1 MNVQKRLLKPRR
13 NPVTPIIFRI
23 MKLTIALLLFVSM
36 HVYGNGFSQTKITL
50 TLQSS
55 FLKDALKQIE
65 KKSQFRFLYNQE
77 TLKNAGKISLQL
89 TNASLAE
96 TMVKLL
102 AGTGINYQLLGNDLI
117 VLNSQTASGK
127 PTPPPVKVSGKVTGA
142 DGAPVAGASIMVK
155 GSKNGT
161 AADGDGRFTLT
172 VADDAVLVVSAIGY
186 VTQEVAVG
194 GKSEINFTLQAI
206 ANNLNEVVVIGYGT
220 ASKRDLTGSIVKVDG
235 KDIADKPNVNPVSSL
250 QGKVAGLS
258 IVPSGTPGAE
268 PDIRI
273 RGTVSIGA
281 VKPLYVV
288 DGIFNDNIDYI
299 NPNDIESIE
308 VLKDPSSLAIFGVR
322 GASGV
327 IALTTKKAKAGQL
340 VVNFNSSFGTKQL
353 VDKIAMVDAAG
364 FKMLFDEEQTNIGV
378 PTAQRFD
385 YSKWTGN
392 TDWVKAM
399 TRTALFNSNNI
410 SLTSSTE
417 KNRFYMGVGYIT
429 DEGVVKH
436 EKLDKIIFNVNDELR
451 VSKSI
456 KFGFNLNAFR
466 QKLPFSQA
474 NGLLYDA
481 RRVLPITE
489 PFNAANGVYTQLAI
503 QAAQIGNPLMNL
515 ENKWDKEIRTEF
527 RTVGSVYAEINFL
540 RNFTLRSTF
549 FADIS
554 NLDER
559 RYNPIINVYN
569 PTVGASGSVFVEPNN
584 RTTSVNQGQGNWKK
598 FQQDHILTFK
608 KSFGEH
614 GLTAIAGF
622 TTYFNSYNGLFG
634 SVSQRVTGDAIP
646 NDKRF
651 WYVDNGFGD
660 PTTKRSSS
668 AQWERATVSSLFR
681 VLYNYKGKYLLNGSF
696 RRDGSSQISPFN
708 RFKNFYSVGAAWEL
722 TKEKFMEKQNVF
734 NFFKLKASWGILGV
748 QNTYGYDYPFY
759 PALQSGNTA
768 VFGNN
773 IVPAYSLSYEPQR
786 DLTWETVNAKEI
798 GFEFYALNNR
808 LHAEAAYYDKT
819 TKDIMTI
826 VPTGSGRYRLD
837 NVGDLRNKGFEFS
850 AGWNQKLTKDW
861 SFSVNANITT
871 FNNKVVD
878 LGGNRLPASEERP
891 NQTEAGYPIGYFYG
905 YVVEGLYQSYA
916 DKLASPKVIGYDYG
930 PGDFKYKDINGDNVI
945 DTKDRTMIGNPT
957 PDFMYGVSLQAS
969 YKGFDFGVDFNG
981 VYGNEI
987 YRYWGSSELPFTT
1000 FNYPAF
1006 KLNRWTG
1013 EGTSNWD
1020 PILGANHT
1028 INRLPSTYGI
1038 EDGSYF
1044 RIRNVQ
1050 LGYNFTPT
1058 LLKKV
1063 NIKSVRL
1070 FANVQNLKTFK
1081 RNSGYTPEF
1090 GGTATSFGI
1099 DNGNGP
1105 VPLVFTGGINV
1116 TF

>member
-1 MNVQKRLLKPRR
+1 
-13 NPVTPIIFRI
+13 

>member
-1 MNVQKRLLKPRR
+1 
-13 NPVTPIIFRI
+13 
-23 MKLTIALLLFVSM
+23 MKLTIALLLFVSL
-36 HVYGNGFSQTKITL
+36 HVYGSGYSQSKITL
-50 TLQSS
+50 SLPSAN
-55 FLKDALKQIE
+55 LKEALKQIE
-65 KKSQFRFLYNQE
+65 KRSQFRFLYNQQ
-77 TLKNAGKISLQL
+77 TLKNTGKVSLKL
-89 TNASLAE
+89 LNASLVE
-96 TMVKLL
+96 TMIKLL
-102 AGTGINYQLLGNDLI
+102 DGTGINYQLLGNDLV
-117 VLNSQTASGK
+117 VLNTSQAAGVLS
-127 PTPPPVKVSGKVTGA
+127 PQPVKISGRILGA
-142 DGAPVAGASIMVK
+142 DGTPVAGASVMVK

-161 AADGDGRFTLT
+161 AANSNGQFTLT
-172 VADDAVLVVSAIGY
+172 VADDAVLVISAIGF
-186 VTQEVAVG
+186 VTQEVSVI
-194 GKSEINFTLQAI
+194 GKIEINLILQVI

-220 ASKRDLTGSIVKVDG
+220 ASKRDLTGSIVKIEG
-235 KDIADKPNVNPVSSL
+235 KEVADKPNTNPVSSL

-258 IVPSGTPGAE
+258 IVNSGTPGAE

-327 IALTTKKAKAGQL
+327 IAITTKKAKTGQL
-340 VVNFNSSFGTKQL
+340 IVNFNSSFGTKQL

-364 FKMLFDEEQTNIGV
+364 FKTLFDEEQNNIGV
-378 PTAQRFD
+378 PLNQRFD
-385 YSKWTGN
+385 YTRWTGN
-392 TDWVKAM
+392 TDWVKAL

-410 SLTSSTE
+410 SVTGSTE
-417 KNRFYMGVGYIT
+417 KNKFYMGVGYIT

-436 EKLDKIIFNVNDELR
+436 EKLDKLIFNVNDELK
-451 VSKSI
+451 VSKTFKI
-456 KFGFNLNAFR
+456 GFNLNAFR
-466 QKLPFSQA
+466 QNLPFSQA

-489 PFNAANGVYTQLAI
+489 PYNTANDAYTQLAI
-503 QAAQIGNPLMNL
+503 QSAQIGNPLMNL
-515 ENKWDKEIRTEF
+515 ENKWDKELRTEF
-527 RTVGSVYAEINFL
+527 RTVGSVFAELNFL

-554 NLDER
+554 SLDER
-559 RYNPIINVYN
+559 RYNPLINTYN
-569 PTVGASGSVFVEPNN
+569 PTIGASGLVFVDPNN
-584 RTTSVNQGQGNWKK
+584 RTTSVNQGNSKWSK
-598 FQQDHILTFK
+598 FQQDHILTFR
-608 KSFGEH
+608 KSFGDH
-614 GLTAIAGF
+614 SFTAIAGF
-622 TTYFNSYNGLFG
+622 TTYFNKFNGLFG
-634 SVSQRVTGDAIP
+634 NVSQRVTGDAIP

-660 PTTKRSSS
+660 PTTKRANSS
-668 AQWERATVSSLFR
+668 QWERATVSSLFR

-708 RFKNFYSVGAAWEL
+708 RYKNFYSVGAAWEL
-722 TKEKFMEKQNVF
+722 TKEKFMEKQELF

-759 PALQSGNTA
+759 PALLTGNTA
-768 VFGNN
+768 VFGNS
-773 IVPAYSLSYEPQR
+773 IVPAYSLSYEPRR

-798 GFEFYALNNR
+798 GIELYALNNR
-808 LHAEAAYYDKT
+808 LHVEAAYYSKL

-826 VPTGSGRYRLD
+826 VPTGAGRYRLD
-837 NVGDLRNKGFEFS
+837 NVGDLRNKGFELS
-850 AGWNQKLTKDW
+850 AGWNQKLAKDW
-861 SFSVNANITT
+861 SFSIDANITT
-871 FNNKVVD
+871 FNNNVVD

-916 DKLASPKVIGYDYG
+916 DKLGSPKVVGYDYG
-930 PGDFKYKDINGDNVI
+930 PGDFKYKDINGDGVI
-945 DTKDRTMIGNPT
+945 DTKDRTQIGNPT
-957 PDFMYGVSLQAS
+957 PDFMYGISLHAS
-969 YKGFDFGVDFNG
+969 YKGFDFGADFNG

-987 YRYWGSSELPFTT
+987 YRFWGSSELPFTT
-1000 FNYPAF
+1000 FNYAAF
-1006 KLNRWTG
+1006 KMNRWTG

-1044 RIRNVQ
+1044 RIRNLQ
-1050 LGYNFTPT
+1050 LGYNFNSE
-1058 LLKKV
+1058 LLKKAYIK
-1063 NIKSVRL
+1063 NIRI

>member
-1 MNVQKRLLKPRR
+1 
-13 NPVTPIIFRI
+13 

-55 FLKDALKQIE
+55 NLKDALKQIE

-77 TLKNAGKISLQL
+77 TLKKAGKVSLQL

-96 TMVKLL
+96 TMIKLL
-102 AGTGINYQLLGNDLI
+102 DGTGISYQLLGNDLV
-117 VLNSQTASGK
+117 VLNTQTASGK
-127 PTPPPVKVSGKVTGA
+127 PTPPPVKVTGRVVGA
-142 DGAPVAGASIMVK
+142 DGAPVAGASVVVK

-161 AADGDGRFTLT
+161 AADADGRFTLT

-194 GKSEINFTLQAI
+194 GRSEINLTLQAV

-235 KDIADKPNVNPVSSL
+235 KEIADKPNVNPVSSL

-258 IVPSGTPGAE
+258 VVASGTPGAE

-353 VDKIAMVDAAG
+353 VDKIKMVDAAG
-364 FKMLFDEEQTNIGV
+364 FKLLFDEEQTNIGV
-378 PTAQRFD
+378 PVAQRFD

-399 TRTALFNSNNI
+399 TRTAIFNSNNI

-417 KNRFYMGVGYIT
+417 KNKFYMGVGYIT

-436 EKLDKIIFNVNDELR
+436 EKLDKLIFNVNDELR

-474 NGLLYDA
+474 DGLLYDA

-527 RTVGSVYAEINFL
+527 RTVGSVYAEVNFL
-540 RNFTLRSTF
+540 RSFTLRSTF

-554 NLDER
+554 SLDER

-608 KSFGEH
+608 KSFGDH

-622 TTYFNSYNGLFG
+622 TTYFSSYNGLFG
-634 SVSQRVTGDAIP
+634 NVSQRVNGDAIP

-768 VFGNN
+768 VFGSN

-861 SFSVNANITT
+861 SFAVNANITT

-930 PGDFKYKDINGDNVI
+930 PGDFKYKDVNGDGVI

-957 PDFMYGVSLQAS
+957 PDFMYGISLQAN
-969 YKGFDFGVDFNG
+969 YKGFDFGIDFNG

-1044 RIRNVQ
+1044 RIRNIQ
-1050 LGYNFTPT
+1050 LGYNFKPE

-1063 NIKSVRL
+1063 NIKSIRV

>member
-1 MNVQKRLLKPRR
+1 
-13 NPVTPIIFRI
+13 
-23 MKLTIALLLFVSM
+23 
-36 HVYGNGFSQTKITL
+36 
-50 TLQSS
+50 
-55 FLKDALKQIE
+55 
-65 KKSQFRFLYNQE
+65 
-77 TLKNAGKISLQL
+77 
-89 TNASLAE
+89 
-96 TMVKLL
+96 
-102 AGTGINYQLLGNDLI
+102 
-117 VLNSQTASGK
+117 
-127 PTPPPVKVSGKVTGA
+127 
-142 DGAPVAGASIMVK
+142 
-155 GSKNGT
+155 
-161 AADGDGRFTLT
+161 
-172 VADDAVLVVSAIGY
+172 
-186 VTQEVAVG
+186 
-194 GKSEINFTLQAI
+194 
-206 ANNLNEVVVIGYGT
+206 
-220 ASKRDLTGSIVKVDG
+220 
-235 KDIADKPNVNPVSSL
+235 
-250 QGKVAGLS
+250 
-258 IVPSGTPGAE
+258 
-268 PDIRI
+268 
-273 RGTVSIGA
+273 
-281 VKPLYVV
+281 
-288 DGIFNDNIDYI
+288 
-299 NPNDIESIE
+299 
-308 VLKDPSSLAIFGVR
+308 
-322 GASGV
+322 
-327 IALTTKKAKAGQL
+327 
-340 VVNFNSSFGTKQL
+340 
-353 VDKIAMVDAAG
+353 
-364 FKMLFDEEQTNIGV
+364 
-378 PTAQRFD
+378 
-385 YSKWTGN
+385 
-392 TDWVKAM
+392 
-399 TRTALFNSNNI
+399 
-410 SLTSSTE
+410 
-417 KNRFYMGVGYIT
+417 
-429 DEGVVKH
+429 
-436 EKLDKIIFNVNDELR
+436 VNDELR

-584 RTTSVNQGQGNWKK
+584 RTTSVNQGHGSWKK

-614 GLTAIAGF
+614 NLTAIAGF

-634 SVSQRVTGDAIP
+634 NVSQRVTGDAIP

-722 TKEKFMEKQNVF
+722 TKEKFMEKQNLF

-987 YRYWGSSELPFTT
+987 YRFWGSSELPFTT

-1050 LGYNFTPT
+1050 LGYNFTPA

>member
-1 MNVQKRLLKPRR
+1 
-13 NPVTPIIFRI
+13 

-55 FLKDALKQIE
+55 NLKDALKQIE

-77 TLKNAGKISLQL
+77 TLKKAGKVSLQL

-96 TMVKLL
+96 TMIKLL
-102 AGTGINYQLLGNDLI
+102 DGTGISYQLLGNDLV
-117 VLNSQTASGK
+117 VLNTQTASGK
-127 PTPPPVKVSGKVTGA
+127 PTPPPVKVTGRVVGA
-142 DGAPVAGASIMVK
+142 DGAPVAGASVVVK

-161 AADGDGRFTLT
+161 AADADGRFTLT
-172 VADDAVLVVSAIGY
+172 VADDAVLVISAIGY

-194 GKSEINFTLQAI
+194 GRSEINLTLQVV

-235 KDIADKPNVNPVSSL
+235 KEIADKPNVNPVSSL

-258 IVPSGTPGAE
+258 VVASGTPGAE

-353 VDKIAMVDAAG
+353 VDKIKMVDAAG
-364 FKMLFDEEQTNIGV
+364 FKLLFDEEQTNIGV
-378 PTAQRFD
+378 PVAQRFD

-417 KNRFYMGVGYIT
+417 KNKFYMGVGYIT

-436 EKLDKIIFNVNDELR
+436 EKLDKLIFNVNDELR

-474 NGLLYDA
+474 DGLLYDA

-489 PFNAANGVYTQLAI
+489 PFNTANGVYTQLAI

-527 RTVGSVYAEINFL
+527 RTVGSVYAEVNFL

-554 NLDER
+554 TLEER

-608 KSFGEH
+608 KSFGDH

-622 TTYFNSYNGLFG
+622 TTYFSSYNGLFG
-634 SVSQRVTGDAIP
+634 SVSQRVNGDAIP

-660 PTTKRSSS
+660 PITKRSSS

-681 VLYNYKGKYLLNGSF
+681 VLYNYKGRYLLNGSF

-768 VFGNN
+768 VFGSN

-786 DLTWETVNAKEI
+786 DLTWETVNAKEV

-891 NQTEAGYPIGYFYG
+891 NQTEAGYSIGYFYG

-930 PGDFKYKDINGDNVI
+930 PGDFKYKDINGDGVI

-957 PDFMYGVSLQAS
+957 PDFMYGISLQAN
-969 YKGFDFGVDFNG
+969 YKGFDFGIDFNG

-987 YRYWGSSELPFTT
+987 YRFWGSSELPFTT

-1006 KLNRWTG
+1006 KMNRWTG

-1044 RIRNVQ
+1044 RIRNIQ
-1050 LGYNFTPT
+1050 LGYNFKPE

-1063 NIKSVRL
+1063 NIKSIRL

>member
-1 MNVQKRLLKPRR
+1 
-13 NPVTPIIFRI
+13 

-102 AGTGINYQLLGNDLI
+102 EGTGINYQLLGNDLV

-127 PTPPPVKVSGKVTGA
+127 PAPPPVKVSGRVTGA
-142 DGAPVAGASIMVK
+142 DGTPLAGASVVVK

-161 AADGDGRFTLT
+161 AADADGRFTLT
-172 VADDAVLVVSAIGY
+172 VANDAILVVSAIGY
-186 VTQEVAVG
+186 VTQEVSVN
-194 GKSEINFTLQAI
+194 GKTEINLTLQSI

-220 ASKRDLTGSIVKVDG
+220 ASKRDLTGSIVKIDG

-258 IVPSGTPGAE
+258 VVPSGTPGAE

-327 IALTTKKAKAGQL
+327 ISLTTKKAKAGQL
-340 VVNFNSSFGTKQL
+340 IVNFNSSFGTKQL

-364 FKMLFDEEQTNIGV
+364 FKLLFDEEQTNIGV
-378 PTAQRFD
+378 PVAQRFD

-417 KNRFYMGVGYIT
+417 KNRFYMGLGYLT

-436 EKLDKIIFNVNDELR
+436 EKLDKIIINVNDELR
-451 VSKSI
+451 VSKGI

-474 NGLLYDA
+474 DGLLYDA

-549 FADIS
+549 FADVS
-554 NLDER
+554 NLSER
-559 RYNPIINVYN
+559 RYSPIINVFN
-569 PTVGASGSVFVEPNN
+569 PTVGASGSVFIEPNN
-584 RTTSVNQGQGNWKK
+584 RTTSVSQGQGSWKK
-598 FQQDHILTFK
+598 FQQDHILTFR
-608 KSFGEH
+608 KSFGDH

-651 WYVDNGFGD
+651 WYIDNGFGD

-708 RFKNFYSVGAAWEL
+708 RYKNFYSVGAAWEL
-722 TKEKFMEKQNVF
+722 TKEKFMAKQELF

-819 TKDIMTI
+819 TRDIMTI

-837 NVGDLRNKGFEFS
+837 NVGDLRNKGFELS

-871 FNNKVVD
+871 FSNKVGD

-957 PDFMYGVSLQAS
+957 PDFMYGISLQAS
-969 YKGFDFGVDFNG
+969 YKGFDFGMDFNG

-1006 KLNRWTG
+1006 KMNRWTG

-1044 RIRNVQ
+1044 RIRNIQ
-1050 LGYNFTPT
+1050 LGYNFNPE

-1063 NIKSVRL
+1063 YIKNIRI

>member
-1 MNVQKRLLKPRR
+1 
-13 NPVTPIIFRI
+13 

-36 HVYGNGFSQTKITL
+36 HVYGSGFSQTKITL

-55 FLKDALKQIE
+55 NLKDALKQIE

-77 TLKNAGKISLQL
+77 TLKKAGKVSLQL

-96 TMVKLL
+96 TMIKLL
-102 AGTGINYQLLGNDLI
+102 DGTGISYQLLGNDLV
-117 VLNSQTASGK
+117 VLNTQTASGK
-127 PTPPPVKVSGKVTGA
+127 PTPPPVKVTGRVVGA
-142 DGAPVAGASIMVK
+142 DGAPVAGASVVVK

-161 AADGDGRFTLT
+161 AADADGRFTLT

-194 GKSEINFTLQAI
+194 GRSEINLTLQVV

-235 KDIADKPNVNPVSSL
+235 KEIADKPNVNPVSSL

-258 IVPSGTPGAE
+258 VVASGTPGAE

-353 VDKIAMVDAAG
+353 VDKIKMVDAAG

-378 PTAQRFD
+378 PVAQRFD

-417 KNRFYMGVGYIT
+417 KNKFYMGVGYIT

-436 EKLDKIIFNVNDELR
+436 EKLDKLIFNVNDELR

-474 NGLLYDA
+474 DGLLYDA

-515 ENKWDKEIRTEF
+515 ESKWDKEIRTEF
-527 RTVGSVYAEINFL
+527 RTVGSVYAEVNFL

-554 NLDER
+554 TLEER
-559 RYNPIINVYN
+559 RYNPIINVFN
-569 PTVGASGSVFVEPNN
+569 PTVGTSGSVFVEPNN

-608 KSFGEH
+608 KSFGDH

-622 TTYFNSYNGLFG
+622 TTYFSSYNGLFG
-634 SVSQRVTGDAIP
+634 SVSQRVNGDAIP

-681 VLYNYKGKYLLNGSF
+681 VLYNYKGRYLLNGSF

-768 VFGNN
+768 VFGSN

-837 NVGDLRNKGFEFS
+837 NVGDLRNKGFELS

-878 LGGNRLPASEERP
+878 LGGNRLAASEERP

-930 PGDFKYKDINGDNVI
+930 PGDFKYKDINGDGVI

-957 PDFMYGVSLQAS
+957 PDFMYGISLQAN

-1044 RIRNVQ
+1044 RIRNIQ
-1050 LGYNFTPT
+1050 LGYNFKPE

-1063 NIKSVRL
+1063 NIKSIRV

>member
-1 MNVQKRLLKPRR
+1 
-13 NPVTPIIFRI
+13 
-23 MKLTIALLLFVSM
+23 
-36 HVYGNGFSQTKITL
+36 
-50 TLQSS
+50 
-55 FLKDALKQIE
+55 
-65 KKSQFRFLYNQE
+65 
-77 TLKNAGKISLQL
+77 
-89 TNASLAE
+89 
-96 TMVKLL
+96 
-102 AGTGINYQLLGNDLI
+102 
-117 VLNSQTASGK
+117 
-127 PTPPPVKVSGKVTGA
+127 
-142 DGAPVAGASIMVK
+142 
-155 GSKNGT
+155 
-161 AADGDGRFTLT
+161 
-172 VADDAVLVVSAIGY
+172 
-186 VTQEVAVG
+186 
-194 GKSEINFTLQAI
+194 
-206 ANNLNEVVVIGYGT
+206 
-220 ASKRDLTGSIVKVDG
+220 
-235 KDIADKPNVNPVSSL
+235 
-250 QGKVAGLS
+250 
-258 IVPSGTPGAE
+258 
-268 PDIRI
+268 
-273 RGTVSIGA
+273 
-281 VKPLYVV
+281 
-288 DGIFNDNIDYI
+288 
-299 NPNDIESIE
+299 
-308 VLKDPSSLAIFGVR
+308 
-322 GASGV
+322 
-327 IALTTKKAKAGQL
+327 
-340 VVNFNSSFGTKQL
+340 
-353 VDKIAMVDAAG
+353 
-364 FKMLFDEEQTNIGV
+364 
-378 PTAQRFD
+378 
-385 YSKWTGN
+385 
-392 TDWVKAM
+392 
-399 TRTALFNSNNI
+399 
-410 SLTSSTE
+410 
-417 KNRFYMGVGYIT
+417 
-429 DEGVVKH
+429 
-436 EKLDKIIFNVNDELR
+436 
-451 VSKSI
+451 
-456 KFGFNLNAFR
+456 
-466 QKLPFSQA
+466 
-474 NGLLYDA
+474 
-481 RRVLPITE
+481 
-489 PFNAANGVYTQLAI
+489 
-503 QAAQIGNPLMNL
+503 
-515 ENKWDKEIRTEF
+515 
-527 RTVGSVYAEINFL
+527 
-540 RNFTLRSTF
+540 
-549 FADIS
+549 
-554 NLDER
+554 
-559 RYNPIINVYN
+559 VYN

>member
-1 MNVQKRLLKPRR
+1 
-13 NPVTPIIFRI
+13 
-23 MKLTIALLLFVSM
+23 MKLTIALLLFVSL
-36 HVYGNGFSQTKITL
+36 HVYGNGFSQAKITL
-50 TLQSS
+50 SLQSS
-55 FLKDALKQIE
+55 NLKDALKQIE

-77 TLKNAGKISLQL
+77 TVKNAGKVSLQL
-89 TNASLAE
+89 TNASLSEA
-96 TMVKLL
+96 MIKLL
-102 AGTGINYQLLGNDLI
+102 DGTGISYQLLGNDLV
-117 VLNSQTASGK
+117 VLNTNAAGK
-127 PTPPPVKVSGKVTGA
+127 PTPPPVKVTGRIVGA
-142 DGAPVAGASIMVK
+142 DGTPVAGASVVVK

-161 AADGDGRFTLT
+161 AADADGRFTLT
-172 VADDAVLVVSAIGY
+172 VADDAILVVSAIGY
-186 VTQEVAVG
+186 VTQEVAVS
-194 GKSEINFTLQAI
+194 GKTEINLTLQSI

-220 ASKRDLTGSIVKVDG
+220 ASKRDLTGSIVKIDG
-235 KDIADKPNVNPVSSL
+235 KDIADKPNINPVSSL

-258 IVPSGTPGAE
+258 VVPSGTPGAE

-308 VLKDPSSLAIFGVR
+308 ILKDPSSLAIFGVR

-327 IALTTKKAKAGQL
+327 ISLTTKKAKAGQL

-353 VDKIAMVDAAG
+353 VDKISMVDAAG
-364 FKMLFDEEQTNIGV
+364 FKLLFDEEQTNIGV
-378 PTAQRFD
+378 PVAQRFD

-392 TDWVKAM
+392 TDWVKAL
-399 TRTALFNSNNI
+399 TRTAIFNSNNI

-417 KNRFYMGVGYIT
+417 KNKFYMGVGYLT

-436 EKLDKIIFNVNDELR
+436 EKLEKIIFNVNDELR
-451 VSKSI
+451 VSKGI

-474 NGLLYDA
+474 DGLLYDA

-549 FADIS
+549 FADVS
-554 NLDER
+554 NLSER
-559 RYNPIINVYN
+559 RYSPIINVFN
-569 PTVGASGSVFVEPNN
+569 PTVGAAGSVFVEPNN
-584 RTTSVNQGQGNWKK
+584 RTTSVNQGQSSWKK
-598 FQQDHILTFK
+598 FQQDHILTFR
-608 KSFGEH
+608 KSFGDH

-651 WYVDNGFGD
+651 WYIDNGFGD

-668 AQWERATVSSLFR
+668 GQWERATVSSLFR

-708 RFKNFYSVGAAWEL
+708 RYKNFYSVGAAWEL
-722 TKEKFMEKQNVF
+722 TKEKFMAKQELF
-734 NFFKLKASWGILGV
+734 NFLKLKASWGILGV

-819 TKDIMTI
+819 TRDIMTI

-871 FNNKVVD
+871 FSNKVGD

-916 DKLASPKVIGYDYG
+916 DKLGSPKVIGYDYG

-957 PDFMYGVSLQAS
+957 PDFMYGISLQAS
-969 YKGFDFGVDFNG
+969 YKGFDFGMDFNG

-1000 FNYPAF
+1000 FNYPSF
-1006 KLNRWTG
+1006 KMNRWTG

-1044 RIRNVQ
+1044 RIRNIQ
-1050 LGYNFTPT
+1050 LGYNFNPE

-1063 NIKSVRL
+1063 YIKNIRL

>member
-1 MNVQKRLLKPRR
+1 
-13 NPVTPIIFRI
+13 

-77 TLKNAGKISLQL
+77 TLKNAGKVSLQL

-96 TMVKLL
+96 AMVKLL
-102 AGTGINYQLLGNDLI
+102 EGTGINYQLLGNDLV

-127 PTPPPVKVSGKVTGA
+127 PTPPPVKVSGRVTGA
-142 DGAPVAGASIMVK
+142 DGSPLAGASVVVK

-161 AADGDGRFTLT
+161 AADENGRFTLT

-186 VTQEVAVG
+186 VTQELAVA
-194 GKSEINFTLQAI
+194 GKSELNFTLQAI

-340 VVNFNSSFGTKQL
+340 VVNVNSSFGTKQL

-364 FKMLFDEEQTNIGV
+364 FKLLFDEEQTNIGV

-584 RTTSVNQGQGNWKK
+584 RTTSVNQGQGSWKK

-614 GLTAIAGF
+614 NLTAIAGF

-722 TKEKFMEKQNVF
+722 TKEKFMEKQNLF

>member
-1 MNVQKRLLKPRR
+1 
-13 NPVTPIIFRI
+13 
-23 MKLTIALLLFVSM
+23 MKLTIALLLFACL
-36 HVYGNGFSQTKITL
+36 HVFGSGFSQSKITV
-50 TLQSS
+50 TLQGSN
-55 FLKDALKQIE
+55 LRDALKQIE

-77 TLKNAGKISLQL
+77 TVKNTGRVSLQL
-89 TNASLAE
+89 INATLAE
-96 TMVKLL
+96 TMFKLL
-102 AGTGINYQLLGNDLI
+102 SGTDIGYQLLGSDLV
-117 VLNSQTASGK
+117 VLNTTTATGK
-127 PTPPPVKVSGKVTGA
+127 PAPPPVKISGRVTGS
-142 DGAPVAGASIMVK
+142 DGTPLAGASVVVK

-161 AADGDGRFTLT
+161 AADAEGRFSLT
-172 VADDAVLVVSAIGY
+172 VADDAVLVISAIGY
-186 VTQEVAVG
+186 VTQEISVKG
-194 GKSEINFTLQAI
+194 RSDFSLTLQAV

-220 ASKRDLTGSIVKVDG
+220 ASKRDLTGSIVKVEG
-235 KDIADKPNVNPVSSL
+235 KDVADKPNTNPVASL

-258 IVPSGTPGAE
+258 IVNSGTPGAE

-327 IALTTKKAKAGQL
+327 IAITTKKAKAGQL
-340 VVNFNSSFGTKQL
+340 VVNFNSSFGAKKL

-364 FKMLFDEEQTNIGV
+364 FKTLFDEEQTNIGV
-378 PTAQRFD
+378 PLVQRFD

-399 TRTALFNSNNI
+399 TRTGMFNSNNI
-410 SLTSSTE
+410 SLTASTE

-456 KFGFNLNAFR
+456 KFGFTLNAFR

-489 PFNAANGVYTQLAI
+489 PFNDANGVYTQLAI
-503 QAAQIGNPLMNL
+503 QAAQISNPLMNL

-540 RNFTLRSTF
+540 RSFTLRSTV

-559 RYNPIINVYN
+559 RYNPVIYTYN
-569 PTVGASGSVFVEPNN
+569 PTIGTSGAVFVDPNN
-584 RTTSVNQGQGNWKK
+584 RTTSVNQGQSSWKK
-598 FQQDHILTFK
+598 FQQDHILTYK

-614 GLTAIAGF
+614 GITAIAGF

-634 SVSQRVTGDAIP
+634 SVSQRVNGDAIP

-660 PTTKRSSS
+660 PTTKRASSS
-668 AQWERATVSSLFR
+668 QWERATVSGLFR

-708 RFKNFYSVGAAWEL
+708 RYKNFYSVGGAWEL
-722 TKEKFMEKQNVF
+722 TKEKFMQKQQFF

-759 PALQSGNTA
+759 PALLTGNTA
-768 VFGNN
+768 VFGSN

-798 GFEFYALNNR
+798 GFEFYAFNNR
-808 LHAEAAYYDKT
+808 LHAEAAYYDKK

-837 NVGDLRNKGFEFS
+837 NVGDLRNKGFELS
-850 AGWNQKLTKDW
+850 AGWNQKLPKDW
-861 SFSVNANITT
+861 SFSINANITT

-916 DKLASPKVIGYDYG
+916 DKLSSPKVVGYDYG
-930 PGDFKYKDINGDNVI
+930 PGDFKYKDINGDGVI
-945 DTKDRTMIGNPT
+945 DSKDRTMIGNPT
-957 PDFMYGVSLQAS
+957 PDFMYGVSLQVS
-969 YKGFDFGVDFNG
+969 YKGFDLGMDFNG

-1006 KLNRWTG
+1006 KMNRWRG
-1013 EGTSNWD
+1013 EATSNWD

-1044 RIRNVQ
+1044 RVRNIQ
-1050 LGYNFTPT
+1050 LGYNFKPEV
-1058 LLKKV
+1058 LKKM

>member
-1 MNVQKRLLKPRR
+1 
-13 NPVTPIIFRI
+13 

-55 FLKDALKQIE
+55 NLKDALKQIE

-77 TLKNAGKISLQL
+77 TLKKAGKVSLQL
-89 TNASLAE
+89 TNASLSE
-96 TMVKLL
+96 TMIKLL
-102 AGTGINYQLLGNDLI
+102 DGTGISYQLLGNDLV
-117 VLNSQTASGK
+117 VLNTQTASGK
-127 PTPPPVKVSGKVTGA
+127 PTPPPVKVTGRVLGA
-142 DGAPVAGASIMVK
+142 DGAPVAGASVVVK

-161 AADGDGRFTLT
+161 AADADGRFTLT
-172 VADDAVLVVSAIGY
+172 VADDAVLIFSAIGY

-194 GKSEINFTLQAI
+194 GRSEINLTLQVV

-220 ASKRDLTGSIVKVDG
+220 ASKRDLTGSIVKVEG
-235 KDIADKPNVNPVSSL
+235 KEIADKPNVNPVSSL

-258 IVPSGTPGAE
+258 VVASGTPGAE

-353 VDKIAMVDAAG
+353 VDKIKMVDAAG
-364 FKMLFDEEQTNIGV
+364 FKLLFDEEQTNIGV
-378 PTAQRFD
+378 PVAQRFD

-392 TDWVKAM
+392 TDWVKTM

-417 KNRFYMGVGYIT
+417 KNKFYMGVGYIT

-436 EKLDKIIFNVNDELR
+436 EKLDKLIFNVNDELR

-474 NGLLYDA
+474 DGLLYDA

-489 PFNAANGVYTQLAI
+489 PFNTANGAYTQLAI

-527 RTVGSVYAEINFL
+527 RTVGSVYAEVNFL

-554 NLDER
+554 NLEER

-608 KSFGEH
+608 KSFGDH

-622 TTYFNSYNGLFG
+622 TTYFSSYNGLFG
-634 SVSQRVTGDAIP
+634 NVSQRVNGDAIP

-768 VFGNN
+768 VFGSN

-861 SFSVNANITT
+861 SFAVNANITT
-871 FNNKVVD
+871 FNNKVID

-916 DKLASPKVIGYDYG
+916 DKLASPRVVGYDYG
-930 PGDFKYKDINGDNVI
+930 PGDFKYKDINGDGVI

-957 PDFMYGVSLQAS
+957 PDFMYGISLQAN
-969 YKGFDFGVDFNG
+969 YKGFDFGIDFNG

-987 YRYWGSSELPFTT
+987 YRFWGSSELPFTT

-1006 KLNRWTG
+1006 KMNRWTG

-1044 RIRNVQ
+1044 RIRNIQ
-1050 LGYNFTPT
+1050 LGYNFKPE

-1063 NIKSVRL
+1063 SIKSIRV

>member
-1 MNVQKRLLKPRR
+1 M
-13 NPVTPIIFRI
+13 I
-23 MKLTIALLLFVSM
+23 
-36 HVYGNGFSQTKITL
+36 
-50 TLQSS
+50 
-55 FLKDALKQIE
+55 
-65 KKSQFRFLYNQE
+65 
-77 TLKNAGKISLQL
+77 
-89 TNASLAE
+89 
-96 TMVKLL
+96 KLL
-102 AGTGINYQLLGNDLI
+102 DGTGISYQLLGNDLV
-117 VLNSQTASGK
+117 VLNTQTASGK
-127 PTPPPVKVSGKVTGA
+127 PTPPPVKVTGRVLGA
-142 DGAPVAGASIMVK
+142 DGAPVAGASVVVK

-161 AADGDGRFTLT
+161 AADADGRFTLT
-172 VADDAVLVVSAIGY
+172 VADDAVLIFSAIGY

-194 GKSEINFTLQAI
+194 GRSEINLTLQVV

-220 ASKRDLTGSIVKVDG
+220 ASKRDLTGSIVKVEG
-235 KDIADKPNVNPVSSL
+235 KEIADKPNVNPVSSL

-258 IVPSGTPGAE
+258 VVASGTPGAE

-353 VDKIAMVDAAG
+353 VDKIKMVDAAG
-364 FKMLFDEEQTNIGV
+364 FKLLFDEEQTNIGV
-378 PTAQRFD
+378 PVAQRFD

-392 TDWVKAM
+392 TDWVKTM

-417 KNRFYMGVGYIT
+417 KNKFYMGVGYIT

-436 EKLDKIIFNVNDELR
+436 EKLDKLIFNVNDELR

-474 NGLLYDA
+474 DGLLYDA

-489 PFNAANGVYTQLAI
+489 PFNTANGAYTQLAI

-527 RTVGSVYAEINFL
+527 RTVGSVYAEVNFL

-554 NLDER
+554 NLEER

-608 KSFGEH
+608 KSFGDH

-622 TTYFNSYNGLFG
+622 TTYFSSYNGLFG
-634 SVSQRVTGDAIP
+634 NVSQRVNGDAIP

-768 VFGNN
+768 VFGSN

-861 SFSVNANITT
+861 SFAVNANITT
-871 FNNKVVD
+871 FNNKVID

-916 DKLASPKVIGYDYG
+916 DKLASPRVVGYDYG
-930 PGDFKYKDINGDNVI
+930 PGDFKYKDINGDGVI

-957 PDFMYGVSLQAS
+957 PDFMYGISLQAN
-969 YKGFDFGVDFNG
+969 YKGFDFGIDFNG

-987 YRYWGSSELPFTT
+987 YRFWGSSELPFTT

-1006 KLNRWTG
+1006 KMNRWTG

-1044 RIRNVQ
+1044 RIRNIQ
-1050 LGYNFTPT
+1050 LGYNFKPE

-1063 NIKSVRL
+1063 SIKSIRV

>member
-1 MNVQKRLLKPRR
+1 
-13 NPVTPIIFRI
+13 

-55 FLKDALKQIE
+55 NLKDALKQIE

-77 TLKNAGKISLQL
+77 TLKKAGKVSLQL

-102 AGTGINYQLLGNDLI
+102 DGTGISYQLLGNDLV
-117 VLNSQTASGK
+117 VLNTQTAAGK
-127 PTPPPVKVSGKVTGA
+127 PTPPPVKVTGRVVGA
-142 DGAPVAGASIMVK
+142 DGAPVAGASVVVK

-161 AADGDGRFTLT
+161 AADADGRFTLT

-186 VTQEVAVG
+186 VTQEVSVG
-194 GKSEINFTLQAI
+194 GRSEINLTLQAV

-235 KDIADKPNVNPVSSL
+235 KEIADKPNVNPVSSL

-258 IVPSGTPGAE
+258 VVASGTPGAE

-353 VDKIAMVDAAG
+353 VDKIKMVDAAG
-364 FKMLFDEEQTNIGV
+364 FKLLFDEEQTNIGV
-378 PTAQRFD
+378 PVAQRFD

-399 TRTALFNSNNI
+399 TRTAIFNSNNI

-417 KNRFYMGVGYIT
+417 KNKFYMGVGYIT

-436 EKLDKIIFNVNDELR
+436 EKLDKLIFNVNDELR

-474 NGLLYDA
+474 DGLLYDA

-527 RTVGSVYAEINFL
+527 RTVGSVYAEVNFL

-554 NLDER
+554 NLEER

-608 KSFGEH
+608 KSFGDH

-622 TTYFNSYNGLFG
+622 TTYFSSYNGLFG
-634 SVSQRVTGDAIP
+634 SVSQRVNGDAIP

-768 VFGNN
+768 VFGSN

-861 SFSVNANITT
+861 SFAVNANITT

-930 PGDFKYKDINGDNVI
+930 PGDFKYKDINGDGVI

-957 PDFMYGVSLQAS
+957 PDFMYGISLQAN

-1044 RIRNVQ
+1044 RIRNIQ
-1050 LGYNFTPT
+1050 LGYNFKPE

-1063 NIKSVRL
+1063 SIKSIRV

>member
-1 MNVQKRLLKPRR
+1 
-13 NPVTPIIFRI
+13 

-55 FLKDALKQIE
+55 NLKDALKQIE

-77 TLKNAGKISLQL
+77 TLKKAGKVSLQL

-96 TMVKLL
+96 TMIKLL
-102 AGTGINYQLLGNDLI
+102 DGTGISYQLLGNDLV
-117 VLNSQTASGK
+117 VLNTQTASGK
-127 PTPPPVKVSGKVTGA
+127 PTPPPVKVTGRIVGA
-142 DGAPVAGASIMVK
+142 DGAPVAGASVVVK

-161 AADGDGRFTLT
+161 AADADGRFTLT

-194 GKSEINFTLQAI
+194 GRSELNLTLQAV

-235 KDIADKPNVNPVSSL
+235 KEIADKPNVNPVSSL

-258 IVPSGTPGAE
+258 VVASGTPGAE

-288 DGIFNDNIDYI
+288 DGIFNDNIDYV

-353 VDKIAMVDAAG
+353 VDKIKMVDAAG
-364 FKMLFDEEQTNIGV
+364 FKLLFDEEQTNIGV
-378 PTAQRFD
+378 PVAQRFD

-399 TRTALFNSNNI
+399 TRTAIFNSNNI

-417 KNRFYMGVGYIT
+417 KNKFYMGVGYIT

-436 EKLDKIIFNVNDELR
+436 EKLDKLIFNVNDELR

-474 NGLLYDA
+474 DGLLYDA

-527 RTVGSVYAEINFL
+527 RTVGSVYAEVNFL

-554 NLDER
+554 TLDER

-608 KSFGEH
+608 KSFGDH

-622 TTYFNSYNGLFG
+622 TTYFSSYNGLFG
-634 SVSQRVTGDAIP
+634 NVSQRVNGDAIP

-768 VFGNN
+768 VFGSN

-861 SFSVNANITT
+861 SFAVNANITT

-930 PGDFKYKDINGDNVI
+930 PGDFKYKDINGDGVI

-957 PDFMYGVSLQAS
+957 PDFMYGISLQAN
-969 YKGFDFGVDFNG
+969 YKGFDFGIDFNG

-1044 RIRNVQ
+1044 RIRNIQ
-1050 LGYNFTPT
+1050 LGYNFKPE

-1063 NIKSVRL
+1063 SIKSIRV

>member
-1 MNVQKRLLKPRR
+1 
-13 NPVTPIIFRI
+13 

-55 FLKDALKQIE
+55 NLKDALKQIE

-77 TLKNAGKISLQL
+77 TLKKAGKVSLQL

-102 AGTGINYQLLGNDLI
+102 DGTGISYQLLGNDLV
-117 VLNSQTASGK
+117 VLNTQTASGK
-127 PTPPPVKVSGKVTGA
+127 PTPPPMKVTGRVVGA
-142 DGAPVAGASIMVK
+142 DGAPVAGASVVVK

-161 AADGDGRFTLT
+161 AADADGRFTLT

-186 VTQEVAVG
+186 VTQEVSVG
-194 GKSEINFTLQAI
+194 GRSEINLTLQAV

-235 KDIADKPNVNPVSSL
+235 KEIADKPNVNPVSSL

-258 IVPSGTPGAE
+258 VVASGTPGAE

-353 VDKIAMVDAAG
+353 VDKIKMVDAAG
-364 FKMLFDEEQTNIGV
+364 FKLLFDEEQTNIGV
-378 PTAQRFD
+378 PVAQRFD

-399 TRTALFNSNNI
+399 TRTAIFNSNNI

-417 KNRFYMGVGYIT
+417 KNKFYMGVGYIT

-436 EKLDKIIFNVNDELR
+436 EKLDKLIFNVNDELR

-474 NGLLYDA
+474 DGLLYDA

-527 RTVGSVYAEINFL
+527 RTVGSVYAEVNFL

-554 NLDER
+554 NLEER

-608 KSFGEH
+608 KSFGDH

-622 TTYFNSYNGLFG
+622 TTYFSSYNGLFG
-634 SVSQRVTGDAIP
+634 SVSQRVNGDAIP

-768 VFGNN
+768 VFGSN

-861 SFSVNANITT
+861 SFAVNANITT

-930 PGDFKYKDINGDNVI
+930 PGDFKYKDINGDGVI

-957 PDFMYGVSLQAS
+957 PDFMYGISLQAN

-1044 RIRNVQ
+1044 RIRNIQ
-1050 LGYNFTPT
+1050 LGYNFKPE

-1063 NIKSVRL
+1063 SIKSIRV

>member
-1 MNVQKRLLKPRR
+1 
-13 NPVTPIIFRI
+13 

-55 FLKDALKQIE
+55 NLKDALKQIE

-77 TLKNAGKISLQL
+77 TLKKAGKVSLQL

-102 AGTGINYQLLGNDLI
+102 DGTGISYQLLGNDLV
-117 VLNSQTASGK
+117 VLNTQTASGK
-127 PTPPPVKVSGKVTGA
+127 PTPPPVKVTGRVVGA
-142 DGAPVAGASIMVK
+142 DGAPVAGASVVVK

-161 AADGDGRFTLT
+161 AADADGRFTLT

-186 VTQEVAVG
+186 VTQEVSVG
-194 GKSEINFTLQAI
+194 GRSEINLTLQAV

-235 KDIADKPNVNPVSSL
+235 KEIADKPNVNPVSSL

-258 IVPSGTPGAE
+258 VVASGTPGAE

-353 VDKIAMVDAAG
+353 VDKIKMVDAAG
-364 FKMLFDEEQTNIGV
+364 FKLLFDEEQTNIGV
-378 PTAQRFD
+378 PVAQRFD

-399 TRTALFNSNNI
+399 TRTAIFNSNNI

-417 KNRFYMGVGYIT
+417 KNKFYMGVGYIT

-436 EKLDKIIFNVNDELR
+436 EKLDKLIFNVNDELR

-474 NGLLYDA
+474 DGLLYDA

-527 RTVGSVYAEINFL
+527 RTVGSVYAEVNFL

-554 NLDER
+554 NLEER

-608 KSFGEH
+608 KSFGDH

-622 TTYFNSYNGLFG
+622 TTYFSSYNGLFG
-634 SVSQRVTGDAIP
+634 SVSQRVNGDAIP

-768 VFGNN
+768 VFGSN

-861 SFSVNANITT
+861 SFAVNANITT

-930 PGDFKYKDINGDNVI
+930 PGDFKYKDINGDGVI

-957 PDFMYGVSLQAS
+957 PDFMYGISLQAN

-1044 RIRNVQ
+1044 RIRNIQ
-1050 LGYNFTPT
+1050 LGYNFKPE

-1063 NIKSVRL
+1063 SIKSIRV
-1070 FANVQNLKTFK
+1070 FVNVQNLKTFK

>member
-1 MNVQKRLLKPRR
+1 
-13 NPVTPIIFRI
+13 
-23 MKLTIALLLFVSM
+23 MKLTIALLLFASL
-36 HVYGNGFSQTKITL
+36 HVYGSGYSQSKITL
-50 TLQSS
+50 SLQSAN
-55 FLKDALKQIE
+55 LKEALKQIE
-65 KKSQFRFLYNQE
+65 KKSQFRFLYNQQ
-77 TLKNAGKISLQL
+77 TLKNAGKISLVL
-89 TNASLAE
+89 TNASLTEA
-96 TMVKLL
+96 MIKLL
-102 AGTGINYQLLGNDLI
+102 QGTGINYQLLGNDLV
-117 VLNSQTASGK
+117 VLNTTLASGA
-127 PTPPPVKVSGKVTGA
+127 PAPAPVKVSGRIVAA
-142 DGAPVAGASIMVK
+142 DGSPVAGASIVVK

-161 AADGDGRFTLT
+161 AADANGRFTLT
-172 VADDAVLVVSAIGY
+172 VADDAVLVISAIGF
-186 VTQEVAVG
+186 VTQEVSVK
-194 GKSEINFTLQAI
+194 GKTEINLSLQSVS
-206 ANNLNEVVVIGYGT
+206 NNLNEVVVIGYGT

-235 KDIADKPNVNPVSSL
+235 KDIADKPNTNPVSSL

-258 IVPSGTPGAE
+258 IVNSGTPGAE

-327 IALTTKKAKAGQL
+327 IAITTKKAKAGQL
-340 VVNFNSSFGTKQL
+340 IVNLNSSFGSKKL
-353 VDKIAMVDAAG
+353 VDKIKMVDAAG
-364 FKMLFDEEQTNIGV
+364 FKTLFDEEQTNIGV
-378 PTAQRFD
+378 PLNQRFD
-385 YSKWTGN
+385 YTKWTGN
-392 TDWVKAM
+392 TDWVDVM
-399 TRTALFNSNNI
+399 TRTATFNSNNI
-410 SLTSSTE
+410 SLTSSTD
-417 KNRFYMGVGYIT
+417 KNKFYMGVGYIT

-436 EKLDKIIFNVNDELR
+436 EKLDKILFNVNDELR
-451 VSKSI
+451 VSKAV
-456 KFGFNLNAFR
+456 KFGFSVNATR

-474 NGLLYDA
+474 DGLLYDA

-489 PFNAANGVYTQLAI
+489 PYNVANGAYTQLAI
-503 QAAQIGNPLMNL
+503 QSAQIGNPLMNL
-515 ENKWDKEIRTEF
+515 ENKWDKELRTEF
-527 RTVGSVYAEINFL
+527 RTVASVYGEINFL
-540 RNFTLRSTF
+540 KNFTLRSTF
-549 FADIS
+549 FADMS

-559 RYNPIINVYN
+559 TYNPVINTYN
-569 PTVGASGSVFVEPNN
+569 PTIGASGAVFVDPNN
-584 RTTSVNQGQGNWKK
+584 RTTSVKQVNSRWSK
-598 FQQDHILTFK
+598 FQQDHVLTFK
-608 KSFGEH
+608 KSFGDH
-614 GLTAIAGF
+614 SLTAIGGF
-622 TTYFNSYNGLFG
+622 TTYFSSYNSLTGN
-634 SVSQRVTGDAIP
+634 VSQRVTGDAIP

-660 PTTKRSSS
+660 PTTKRSESK
-668 AQWERATVSSLFR
+668 QWERATVSSLFR

-708 RFKNFYSVGAAWEL
+708 RYKNFYSVGAAWEL

-773 IVPAYSLSYEPQR
+773 IVPAYSLSYDPRR

-808 LHAEAAYYDKT
+808 LHAEAAYFDKT

-837 NVGDLRNKGFEFS
+837 NVGDLRNKGFELS

-871 FNNKVVD
+871 FKNNVVD

-905 YVVEGLYQSYA
+905 YVVEGIYQSYA
-916 DKLASPKVIGYDYG
+916 DKLGSPKVIGYDYG
-930 PGDFKYKDINGDNVI
+930 PGDLKYKDINGDGVI

-957 PDFMYGVSLQAS
+957 PDFMYGISLSAN
-969 YKGFDFGVDFNG
+969 YKGFDFGIDFNG

-1006 KLNRWTG
+1006 KMNRWTG

-1050 LGYNFTPT
+1050 LGYNFKSDA
-1058 LLKKV
+1058 LSKV
-1063 NIKSVRL
+1063 YIKNIRV

-1105 VPLVFTGGINV
+1105 VPVVFTGGINV

>member
-1 MNVQKRLLKPRR
+1 
-13 NPVTPIIFRI
+13 

-55 FLKDALKQIE
+55 NLKDALKQIE

-77 TLKNAGKISLQL
+77 TLKKAGKVSLQL

-102 AGTGINYQLLGNDLI
+102 DGTGISYQLLGNDLV
-117 VLNSQTASGK
+117 VLNTQTASGK
-127 PTPPPVKVSGKVTGA
+127 PTPPPVKVTGRVVGA
-142 DGAPVAGASIMVK
+142 DGAPVAGASVVVK

-161 AADGDGRFTLT
+161 AADADGRFTLT

-186 VTQEVAVG
+186 VTQEVSVG
-194 GKSEINFTLQAI
+194 GRSEINLTLQAV

-235 KDIADKPNVNPVSSL
+235 KEIADKPNVNPVSSL

-258 IVPSGTPGAE
+258 VVASGTPGAE

-353 VDKIAMVDAAG
+353 VDKIKMVDAAG
-364 FKMLFDEEQTNIGV
+364 FKLLFDEEQTNIGV
-378 PTAQRFD
+378 PVAQRFD

-399 TRTALFNSNNI
+399 TRTAIFNSNNI

-417 KNRFYMGVGYIT
+417 KNKFYMGVGYIT

-436 EKLDKIIFNVNDELR
+436 EKLDKLIFNVNDELR

-474 NGLLYDA
+474 DGLLYDA

-527 RTVGSVYAEINFL
+527 RTVGSVYAEVNFL

-554 NLDER
+554 NLEER

-608 KSFGEH
+608 KSFGDH

-622 TTYFNSYNGLFG
+622 TTYFSSYNGLFG
-634 SVSQRVTGDAIP
+634 SVSQRVNGDAIP

-768 VFGNN
+768 VFGSN

-861 SFSVNANITT
+861 SFAVNANITT

-930 PGDFKYKDINGDNVI
+930 PGDFKYKDINGDGVI

-957 PDFMYGVSLQAS
+957 PDFMYGISLQAN

-1044 RIRNVQ
+1044 RIRNIQ
-1050 LGYNFTPT
+1050 LGYNFKPE

-1063 NIKSVRL
+1063 SIKSIRV

>member
-1 MNVQKRLLKPRR
+1 
-13 NPVTPIIFRI
+13 

-55 FLKDALKQIE
+55 NLKDALKQIE

-77 TLKNAGKISLQL
+77 TLKKAGKVSLQL
-89 TNASLAE
+89 TNASLSE
-96 TMVKLL
+96 TMIKLL
-102 AGTGINYQLLGNDLI
+102 DGTGISYQLLGNDLV
-117 VLNSQTASGK
+117 VLNTQTASGK
-127 PTPPPVKVSGKVTGA
+127 PTPPPVKVTGRVLGA
-142 DGAPVAGASIMVK
+142 DGAPLAGASVVVK

-161 AADGDGRFTLT
+161 AADADGRFTLT
-172 VADDAVLVVSAIGY
+172 VADDAVLIFSAIGY

-194 GKSEINFTLQAI
+194 GRSEINLTLQVV

-220 ASKRDLTGSIVKVDG
+220 ASKRDLTGSIVKVEG
-235 KDIADKPNVNPVSSL
+235 KEIADKPNVNPVSSL

-258 IVPSGTPGAE
+258 VVASGTPGAE

-353 VDKIAMVDAAG
+353 VDKIKMVDAAG
-364 FKMLFDEEQTNIGV
+364 FKLLFDEEQTNIGV
-378 PTAQRFD
+378 PVAQRFD

-392 TDWVKAM
+392 TDWVKTM

-417 KNRFYMGVGYIT
+417 KNKFYMGVGYIT

-436 EKLDKIIFNVNDELR
+436 EKLDKLIFNVNDELR

-474 NGLLYDA
+474 DGLLYDA

-489 PFNAANGVYTQLAI
+489 PFNTANGAYTQLAI

-527 RTVGSVYAEINFL
+527 RTVGSVYAEVNFL

-554 NLDER
+554 NLEER

-608 KSFGEH
+608 KSFGDH

-622 TTYFNSYNGLFG
+622 TTYFSSYNGLFG
-634 SVSQRVTGDAIP
+634 NVSQRVNGDAIP

-768 VFGNN
+768 VFGSN

-861 SFSVNANITT
+861 SFAVNANITT
-871 FNNKVVD
+871 FNNKVID

-916 DKLASPKVIGYDYG
+916 DKLASPRVVGYDYG
-930 PGDFKYKDINGDNVI
+930 PGDFKYKDINGDGVI

-957 PDFMYGVSLQAS
+957 PDFMYGISLQAN
-969 YKGFDFGVDFNG
+969 YKGFDFGIDFNG

-987 YRYWGSSELPFTT
+987 YRFWGSSELPFTT

-1006 KLNRWTG
+1006 KMNRWTG

-1044 RIRNVQ
+1044 RIRNIQ
-1050 LGYNFTPT
+1050 LGYNFKPE

-1063 NIKSVRL
+1063 SIKSIRV

>member
-1 MNVQKRLLKPRR
+1 
-13 NPVTPIIFRI
+13 

-55 FLKDALKQIE
+55 NLKDALKQIE

-77 TLKNAGKISLQL
+77 TLKKAGKVSLQL

-96 TMVKLL
+96 TMIKLL
-102 AGTGINYQLLGNDLI
+102 DGTGISYQLLGNDLV
-117 VLNSQTASGK
+117 VLNTQTASGK
-127 PTPPPVKVSGKVTGA
+127 PTPPPVKVTGRIVGA
-142 DGAPVAGASIMVK
+142 DGAPVAGASVVVK

-161 AADGDGRFTLT
+161 AADADGRFTLT

-194 GKSEINFTLQAI
+194 GRSELNLTLQAV

-235 KDIADKPNVNPVSSL
+235 KEIADKPNVNPVSSL

-258 IVPSGTPGAE
+258 VVASGTPGAE

-353 VDKIAMVDAAG
+353 VDKIKMVDAAG
-364 FKMLFDEEQTNIGV
+364 FKLLFDEEQTNIGV
-378 PTAQRFD
+378 PVAQRFD

-399 TRTALFNSNNI
+399 TRTAIFNSNNI

-417 KNRFYMGVGYIT
+417 KNKFYMGVGYIT

-436 EKLDKIIFNVNDELR
+436 EKLDKLIFNVNDELR

-474 NGLLYDA
+474 DGLLYDA

-527 RTVGSVYAEINFL
+527 RTVGSVYAEVNFL

-554 NLDER
+554 TLDER

-608 KSFGEH
+608 KSFGDH

-622 TTYFNSYNGLFG
+622 TTYFSSYNGLFG
-634 SVSQRVTGDAIP
+634 NVSQRVNGDAIP

-768 VFGNN
+768 VFGSN

-861 SFSVNANITT
+861 SFAVNANITT

-930 PGDFKYKDINGDNVI
+930 PGDFKYKDINGDGVI

-957 PDFMYGVSLQAS
+957 PDFMYGISLQAN
-969 YKGFDFGVDFNG
+969 YKGFDFGIDFNG

-1044 RIRNVQ
+1044 RIRNIQ
-1050 LGYNFTPT
+1050 LGYNFKPE

-1063 NIKSVRL
+1063 SIKSIRV

>member
-1 MNVQKRLLKPRR
+1 
-13 NPVTPIIFRI
+13 

-77 TLKNAGKISLQL
+77 TVKNAGKVSLQL

-102 AGTGINYQLLGNDLI
+102 EGTGINYQLLGNDLI

-127 PTPPPVKVSGKVTGA
+127 PTPPPVKVSGRVIGT
-142 DGAPVAGASIMVK
+142 DGAPLAGASVVVK

-161 AADGDGRFTLT
+161 AADADGRFTLT
-172 VADDAVLVVSAIGY
+172 VADDAVLIVSAIGY

-258 IVPSGTPGAE
+258 VVPSGTPGAE

-364 FKMLFDEEQTNIGV
+364 FKLLFDEEQTNIGV

-489 PFNAANGVYTQLAI
+489 AFNTANGVYTQLAI

-554 NLDER
+554 NLSER

-622 TTYFNSYNGLFG
+622 TTYFSSYNGLFG

-1063 NIKSVRL
+1063 NIKSIRL

>member
-1 MNVQKRLLKPRR
+1 
-13 NPVTPIIFRI
+13 
-23 MKLTIALLLFVSM
+23 
-36 HVYGNGFSQTKITL
+36 
-50 TLQSS
+50 
-55 FLKDALKQIE
+55 
-65 KKSQFRFLYNQE
+65 
-77 TLKNAGKISLQL
+77 
-89 TNASLAE
+89 
-96 TMVKLL
+96 MVKLL
-102 AGTGINYQLLGNDLI
+102 DGTGISYQLLGNDLV
-117 VLNSQTASGK
+117 VLNTQTASGK
-127 PTPPPVKVSGKVTGA
+127 PTPPPVKVTGRVVGA
-142 DGAPVAGASIMVK
+142 DGAPVAGASVVVK

-161 AADGDGRFTLT
+161 AADADGRFTLT

-186 VTQEVAVG
+186 VTQEVSVG
-194 GKSEINFTLQAI
+194 GRSEINLTLQAV

-235 KDIADKPNVNPVSSL
+235 KEIADKPNVNPVSSL

-258 IVPSGTPGAE
+258 VVASGTPGAE

-353 VDKIAMVDAAG
+353 VDKIKMVDAAG
-364 FKMLFDEEQTNIGV
+364 FKLLFDEEQTNIGV
-378 PTAQRFD
+378 PVAQRFD

-399 TRTALFNSNNI
+399 TRTAIFNSNNI

-417 KNRFYMGVGYIT
+417 KNKFYMGVGYIT

-436 EKLDKIIFNVNDELR
+436 EKLDKLIFNVNDELR

-474 NGLLYDA
+474 DGLLYDA

-527 RTVGSVYAEINFL
+527 RTVGSVYAEVNFL

-554 NLDER
+554 NLEER

-608 KSFGEH
+608 KSFGDH

-622 TTYFNSYNGLFG
+622 TTYFSSYNGLFG
-634 SVSQRVTGDAIP
+634 SVSQRVNGDAIP

-768 VFGNN
+768 VFGSN

-861 SFSVNANITT
+861 SFAVNANITT

-930 PGDFKYKDINGDNVI
+930 PGDFKYKDINGDGVI

-957 PDFMYGVSLQAS
+957 PDFMYGISLQAN

-1044 RIRNVQ
+1044 RIRNIQ
-1050 LGYNFTPT
+1050 LGYNFKPE

-1063 NIKSVRL
+1063 SIKSIRV